1 MIDLP
6 ADLKYAATHE
16 WARLD
21 QDGTLLMGITD
32 FAQEQLGDLVF
43 IQLADV
49 GKQLRE
55 KDQCATLESV
65 KTASDIYSPI
75 AGEVVEI
82 NQEATN
88 EPQLVNEDPY
98 GTWLLRIKPQGS
110 PNLEA
115 LLDANAYR
123 SSIDA

>member
-1 MIDLP
+1 MSNLP

-21 QDGTLLMGITD
+21 KDGTLLMGITD
-32 FAQEQLGDLVF
+32 FAQEQLGDLVY
-43 IQLADV
+43 IQLPDV

-82 NQEATN
+82 NQEAAN

-98 GTWLLRIKPQGS
+98 GTWLLRIKPQGA
-110 PNLEA
+110 PNLDT
-115 LLDANAYR
+115 LLDADAYR
-123 SSIDA
+123 SSIDT